1 MATLDNN
8 EVKSAVEGLG
18 KAFDEF
24 KKTHQEELKQI
35 KEKGSADVITSDKLK
50 RIEKS
55 LDDLEDVNQKVTKQ
69 KLSQDEQK
77 DQLNRIETMISRPD
91 FGRGNLVTDSKEM
104 EVYKKWLREGKEA
117 LGPEEMKVLTASN
130 DNTAG
135 YLAPPEYVR
144 ELIKGIVEISPIRS
158 IARVRSTTN
167 RSVQIPKRTATFAA
181 TFVAE
186 QGTRSETTGYAV
198 GLEEIPT
205 HELYALVDISEQ
217 ELEDSVFNLE
227 QEMSSEFAEQFAK
240 AEGNA
245 FVSGNSVG
253 KPEGIAQN
261 SSVGTTASGS
271 SGTFDANSLISLYHA
286 VKPDYSRNGTFVFN
300 RATLALIRKLR
311 DGAGQYVFQA
321 GFSLQVGVPNTI
333 LGAPYVEATDVA
345 DIGSSTKPVYFGDFR
360 RGYMIV
366 DRTTLSVMR
375 DPFTQATS
383 GNVRYIARRR
393 IGGQVILPEAIQIL
407 QCGA

>member
-1 MATLDNN
+1 MVDN
-8 EVKSAVEGLG
+8 EVKSAIESLG
-18 KAFDEF
+18 KTFEAFKE
-24 KKTHQEELKQI
+24 THQQELKEI
-35 KEKGSADVITSDKLK
+35 KSKGSADPLTSDKLSK
-50 RIEKS
+50 IEKD
-55 LDDLEDVNQKVTKQ
+55 LDKLEDVNQAMTKQ
-69 KLSQDEQK
+69 KLAQDETAERVK
-77 DQLNRIETMISRPD
+77 RVETMMSRPE
-91 FGRGNLVTDSKEM
+91 FGNA
-104 EVYKKWLREGKEA
+104 YKNAESFEKKVFDKWLRQGKEA
-117 LGPEEMKVLTASN
+117 LAPDEVKVLTASN

-135 YLAPPEYVR
+135 YLAPPEYVQ

-167 RSVQIPKRTATFAA
+167 RSVQIPRRTSTFAA

-186 QGTRSETTGYAV
+186 QGSRSETTGYQV

-227 QEMSSEFAEQFAK
+227 QEMTGEFTEQFAK

-253 KPEGIAQN
+253 KPEGIVTN
-261 SSVGTTASGS
+261 SDVGVTASGVS
-271 SGTFDANSLISLYHA
+271 ASINANSLISLYHA
-286 VKPDYSRNGTFVFN
+286 VKPDYSRNGTFVMN
-300 RATLALIRKLR
+300 RSTLAAIRKLQ
-311 DGAGQYVFQA
+311 DGSGQYVFQA

-345 DIGSSTKPVYFGDFR
+345 DLGSSAKSVYFGDFR
-360 RGYMIV
+360 RGYLIV
-366 DRTTLSVMR
+366 DRVQMSVMR